1 MESLKSAMKATS
13 VPLAAPPIESAAM
26 KAMQAKAA
34 APVKGAAMKAMQAK
48 AAEPVKAPAMKAHE
62 GLAAPPVKA
71 AAAKAMKAEAAE
83 PAKAPAMKAEVPAID
98 GWQQPPMHGMGA
110 HGLANGV
117 IVPKIKDPP
126 QAVIEQ
132 MIAARLA
139 KRIAK

>member
-1 MESLKSAMKATS
+1 MKAT
-13 VPLAAPPIESAAM
+13 PAALVKGAAT
-26 KAMQAKAA
+26 KAMQAKAD
-34 APVKGAAMKAMQAK
+34 APVKSAAMKAMQAK
-48 AAEPVKAPAMKAHE
+48 AAEPVKAPAMKAPE

-83 PAKAPAMKAEVPAID
+83 PAKAPAKKAPPVMD
-98 GWQQPPMHGMGA
+98 GWQQPPMLGMGA
-110 HGLANGV
+110 HGLANGL